1 MTDIE
6 IQETDRK
13 KQFLKRYKK
22 NIALIN
28 RLSEKLQNID
38 SRLYNIKSP
47 GFSDMP
53 KGGTPITKEDLVSEK
68 TEILERITRL
78 EKKGKKYKRE
88 IIDKI
93 DELEDTRYAEIL
105 ESFFIDC
112 KDLDTIAD
120 DNGYT
125 IRHTIR
131 LYSEAIKSISV

>member
-6 IQETDRK
+6 VRETDRK

-68 TEILERITRL
+68 TEILERISRL

>member
-53 KGGTPITKEDLVSEK
+53 KGGTPITKEDLIAEK
-68 TEILERITRL
+68 GEILERITRL